1 VEVAIAEDGE
11 VLVRGPNVFLGYYKV
26 PSPSTATLKTTQ
38 PP

>member
-26 PSPSTATLKTTQ
+26 LTLYRHLKD
-38 PP
+38 